1 MIRTLTVILTL
12 LYLCTF
18 AQQKAKVI
26 AIASYNC
33 ENLFDTIDDP
43 LKKDDDFTPKGV
55 YQYNA
60 DVYSQKL
67 HNIAEVLCKI
77 GTDVTPD
84 GAAIIGLVEVE
95 NDKVLADLVAQK
107 QIRHRNY
114 RYCWYPTPD
123 ERGISTAMLYNPKYF
138 RVLSSSPLYVP
149 LETIGGKRPTRAV
162 LYVCGILAEDTVHVL
177 VNHWPSK
184 MGGEAASA
192 PGRKLAASVNKRLI
206 DSIVG
211 ANARAKILLMGD
223 LNDNPNSESVLDVL
237 NAKASRDEVSLDD
250 IYNPWIR
257 MYKRG
262 LGTEIYRGEWGLIDQ
277 IMLSG
282 AFVNADDKGWQFY
295 NAEIYNRSFLT
306 NRIGADKGTPHR
318 SFTQAQVWD
327 NGYSDH
333 FPVLIY
339 LTK

>member
-1 MIRTLTVILTL
+1 MSAL
-12 LYLCTF
+12 

-26 AIASYNC
+26 AIGSYNC
-33 ENLFDTIDDP
+33 ENLFDTTDDP

-60 DVYSQKL
+60 EVYSQKL
-67 HNIAEVLCKI
+67 HNIADVLGKI

-84 GAAIIGLVEVE
+84 GAAIIGLVEIE

-107 QIRHRNY
+107 EIRHRNY
-114 RYCWYPTPD
+114 RYCWHPTPD
-123 ERGISTAMLYNPKYF
+123 ARGISTAMLYNPKYF
-138 RVLSSSPLYVP
+138 RVLSSSSVYVP
-149 LETIGGKRPTRAV
+149 LETIGSKRPTRAV
-162 LYVCGILAEDTVHVL
+162 LYVCGILAADTMHIL

-184 MGGEAASA
+184 SGGEAASA
-192 PGRKLAASVNKRLI
+192 PGRKLAASVNKRLV
-206 DSIVG
+206 DSIIAV
-211 ANARAKILLMGD
+211 NAMAKVMLMGD
-223 LNDNPNSESVLDVL
+223 LNDNPNSEPVLNIL
-237 NAKASRDEVSLDD
+237 NAKANKDEVPYSG

-257 MYKRG
+257 MYKKG

-277 IMLSG
+277 IMLTG
-282 AFVNADDKGWQFY
+282 AFVNAEDKGWHFY

-306 NRIGADKGTPHR
+306 NKIGADKGSPHR

-339 LTK
+339 LTKR